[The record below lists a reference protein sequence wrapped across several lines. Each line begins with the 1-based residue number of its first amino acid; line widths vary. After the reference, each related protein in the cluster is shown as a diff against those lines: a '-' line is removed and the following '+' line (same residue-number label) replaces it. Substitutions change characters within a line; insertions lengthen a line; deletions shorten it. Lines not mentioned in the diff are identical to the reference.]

1 MIAYTKDLLSFY
13 DYDGERPIHKGSHR
27 SVFETAD
34 QPGFIIKIGK
44 PKRSIGEVVDIY
56 KN

>member
-1 MIAYTKDLLSFY
+1 VIAYTKDLLSFY